1 MINVWA
7 ILNSIWGWLVAVHAE
22 WYVVTALLGV
32 IWAALEVATTYEE
45 EAGRALRT
53 GGAWLLMVTNAVLAC
68 LVLAMTLRLL
78 NNAGSLWLALSVGFG
93 WQAVLRSGINVQ
105 PLPLPTGKNL
115 AASNEEYEEEGL
127 SIPLNEFY
135 ARIQRLCRRQI
146 NREIVSERVILVSEA
161 VNVLDVKELAH
172 EARVLM
178 GSFPPATLEGDPQ
191 AYITKIEQSDQLEE
205 LKEIMLIALILNYGG
220 RGALQR
226 ILRQGKKNAP
236 PEANK

>member
-1 MINVWA
+1 MINAAA
-7 ILNSIWGWLVAVHAE
+7 ILNSIWGWLAAVHAE
-22 WYVVTALLGV
+22 WYVVTASLGL
-32 IWAALEVATTYEE
+32 IWAALEVAMTYEE

-53 GGAWLLMVTNAVLAC
+53 GGAWLLMATNAILAC
-68 LVLAMTLRLL
+68 LVLAMTLHLL

-105 PLPLPTGKNL
+105 PLPLPGGKAGEGGL
-115 AASNEEYEEEGL
+115 DEGAEEGL

-161 VNVLDVKELAH
+161 VNVLTVEELAH

-178 GSFPPATLEGDPQ
+178 GSFPPATLERDPQ
-191 AYITKIEQSDQLEE
+191 DYITKIEQSDQLEE

-226 ILRQGKKNAP
+226 ILRQASKSPPSDHKK
-236 PEANK
+236 